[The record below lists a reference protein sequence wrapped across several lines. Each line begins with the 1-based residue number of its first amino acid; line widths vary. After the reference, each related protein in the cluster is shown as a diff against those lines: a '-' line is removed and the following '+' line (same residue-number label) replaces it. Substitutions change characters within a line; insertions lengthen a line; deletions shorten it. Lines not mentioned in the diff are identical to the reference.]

1 MMNISKRNVHIMNIS
16 IKYNVDALNKSEYNV
31 DVPEELSDVC
41 ILYTVHCL
49 KALVLK

>member
-1 MMNISKRNVHIMNIS
+1 MNISKHNVHIMNIS
-16 IKYNVDALNKSEYNV
+16 KDNVDALNKSEYNV

-49 KALVLK
+49 KALILK